1 MARATANGTRES
13 DVVIVA
19 LTTRETGEERRAT
32 GQSKA
37 ARRGPADV
45 LLKEWTGMAGARP
58 VLYGGPPKEGAKESP
73 CRPNV
78 VGERLPRS
86 CPDGKGGSST
96 R

>member
-1 MARATANGTRES
+1 MAQAKAEGTRAS

-32 GQSKA
+32 GQSKTA
-37 ARRGPADV
+37 WKRPVDV
-45 LLKEWTGMAGARP
+45 LLKERTGMAGARP
-58 VLYGGPPKEGAKESP
+58 VLYGRPLREGAKESP
-73 CRPNV
+73 GRPSV
-78 VGERLPRS
+78 VGERLPRR